1 MKKPVQVVMLSTN
14 EKAKIGDIVMSKFD
28 DIHILTKNDGKE
40 YAKTVTSQHLYI
52 LSDEEIK
59 EGDWFVGFADGSIK
73 PGDWFVGFADGSIK
87 PFVKQA
93 DESTVE
99 INNWQLNKKG
109 YSSNKKI
116 IATTDRS
123 LKVFIHTTMAIDMDD
138 CYESLPQPSQSFI
151 EKFVD
156 EYNKGN
162 VITEV
167 MVEYES
173 IGAYA
178 NPKYNS
184 DYQLKINSDNTI
196 NIINSK
202 ERWSREEVVE
212 IFNKMFSTDII
223 DAYVKKVDFD
233 KWIEENL

>member
-1 MKKPVQVVMLSTN
+1 MKKLAQVVMLPTN
-14 EKAKIGDIVMSKFD
+14 EKATVGSIVTRSSDNRMA
-28 DIHILTKNDGKE
+28 IVNVLTKDDPQPCIH
-40 YAKTVTSQHLYI
+40 QHLYI

-59 EGDWFVGFADGSIK
+59 E
-73 PGDWFVGFADGSIK
+73 GDWFVGFADGSIK

-109 YSSNKKI
+109 HSSNKKI
-116 IATTDRS
+116 IATTNKSIILPERFPS
-123 LKVFIHTTMAIDMDD
+123 FT
-138 CYESLPQPSQSFI
+138 YLPQPSQSFI
-151 EKFVD
+151 EKFLE

-162 VITEV
+162 VITDV

-178 NPKYNS
+178 NPKYDS

-196 NIINSK
+196 NISIPKDS
-202 ERWSREEVVE
+202 WSREEVTTLLYSLNRDKE
-212 IFNKMFSTDII
+212 GN
-223 DAYVKKVDFD
+223 FD
-233 KWIEENL
+233 CTKWIEENL

>member
-1 MKKPVQVVMLSTN
+1 MKKLAQVVMLPAN

-59 EGDWFVGFADGSIK
+59 V
-73 PGDWFVGFADGSIK
+73 GDWFVGFADGSIK
-87 PFVKQA
+87 PFVMQA

>member
-1 MKKPVQVVMLSTN
+1 MKKLAQVVMLPTN

-59 EGDWFVGFADGSIK
+59 EGDWFVMNGCIIRQCK
-73 PGDWFVGFADGSIK
+73 
-87 PFVKQA
+87 
-93 DESTVE
+93 ST
-99 INNWQLNKKG
+99 NKEQHTIPTVVDTIG
-109 YSSNKKI
+109 GIHHVSVCEKI

-123 LKVFIHTTMAIDMDD
+123 LGLVVDQNGCPMQAYSKF
-138 CYESLPQPSQSFI
+138 LPQPSQSFI
-151 EKFVD
+151 DKFVE

-173 IGAYA
+173 GKICE
-178 NPKYNS
+178 NP
-184 DYQLKINSDNTI
+184 LKSQKNGYLNQ
-196 NIINSK
+196 IIN
-202 ERWSREEVVE
+202 RL
-212 IFNKMFSTDII
+212 
-223 DAYVKKVDFD
+223 KKIC
-233 KWIEENL
+233 KLC